1 MMNGQQMPKTHT
13 ESLVISNKVTFFSAN
28 INVFFIVQVSK
39 TSEQIMSYLPLII
52 YGLNK
57 FHCKTLEQIMSY
69 LPLIIY
75 GLNKF
80 HCSHLNNNF
89 DTKVY
94 IVIYNTTV
102 ICFVE
107 IALVQDGKIFNRDKK
122 KKKNQMFHQ
131 FCWYSISINLF

>member
-1 MMNGQQMPKTHT
+1 
-13 ESLVISNKVTFFSAN
+13 
-28 INVFFIVQVSK
+28 
-39 TSEQIMSYLPLII
+39 MSYLPLII

-57 FHCKTLEQIMSY
+57 FHCKTLDQIMSY

-80 HCSHLNNNF
+80 HCFHLNNNF

-107 IALVQDGKIFNRDKK
+107 IALV
-122 KKKNQMFHQ
+122 
-131 FCWYSISINLF
+131 

>member
-28 INVFFIVQVSK
+28 TNVFFIVQVSK

-57 FHCKTLEQIMSY
+57 FHCKTSEQIMSYLPLIIYGLNTFHCKTSEQIMSY

-80 HCSHLNNNF
+80 H
-89 DTKVY
+89 
-94 IVIYNTTV
+94 
-102 ICFVE
+102 
-107 IALVQDGKIFNRDKK
+107 
-122 KKKNQMFHQ
+122 
-131 FCWYSISINLF
+131 